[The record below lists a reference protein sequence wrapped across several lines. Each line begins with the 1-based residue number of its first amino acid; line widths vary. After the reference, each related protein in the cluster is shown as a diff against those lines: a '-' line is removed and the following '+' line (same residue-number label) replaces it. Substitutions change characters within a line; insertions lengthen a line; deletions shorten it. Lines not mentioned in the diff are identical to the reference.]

1 MKIAFYAPLKSPDSP
16 VPSGDRKM
24 ARQFIACLRSEGHDV
39 RLISRLKSRE
49 AQGIQHKQIIIKNNV
64 IDYGSMIYYL
74 WTIMND
80 YKNVLL

>member
-16 VPSGDRKM
+16 IPSGDRKM

-49 AQGIQHKQIIIKNNV
+49 ANGIHHKQIIIKNLSDKIIDDV
-64 IDYGSMIYYL
+64 ISLVEKKSKEIRN
-74 WTIMND
+74 T
-80 YKNVLL
+80 